1 MLPVHSCGSGAL
13 RLSIAALRALS
24 TTQYSTSRIQRSQYM
39 FKQVTD
45 LRFFFLPFQCSAR
58 HQDSQGYSRIR
69 RTHTHSTSLLPAL
82 TARQPSAFLLLPEV
96 LLKEPLPAFA
106 SLLCEEG
113 IADLAVGTF
122 ASTWPMLHSTAC
134 TALAHAL
141 LVTVQAHPHA
151 TTARTLDVGKT
162 ARGGRLS
169 VSRVES
175 EGAAAALV
183 EAVLRRSAA
192 ASGARGGARLTAR
205 RKLLAVGDAPSLVA
219 RPRLRGRAT
228 QRAAAG
234 RCA

>member
-1 MLPVHSCGSGAL
+1 MH
-13 RLSIAALRALS
+13 
-24 TTQYSTSRIQRSQYM
+24 
-39 FKQVTD
+39 
-45 LRFFFLPFQCSAR
+45 
-58 HQDSQGYSRIR
+58 
-69 RTHTHSTSLLPAL
+69 PAL

-234 RCA
+234 KRGDAQDGQNAVRPHCAHRSGARVTALSVFA